1 MLMPS
6 VISIL
11 SMLIAHFINT
21 LVDMV
26 DIHFLESLSQM
37 LSVTPSLCFL
47 PLLRCLVYF
56 TLSLFPV
63 TEKPNLGS
71 LTSSL
76 EKLFSLYF
84 YHDLCS
90 LSLFVRGH

>member
-56 TLSLFPV
+56 TLSLSLFPV

-84 YHDLCS
+84 LP
-90 LSLFVRGH
+90 